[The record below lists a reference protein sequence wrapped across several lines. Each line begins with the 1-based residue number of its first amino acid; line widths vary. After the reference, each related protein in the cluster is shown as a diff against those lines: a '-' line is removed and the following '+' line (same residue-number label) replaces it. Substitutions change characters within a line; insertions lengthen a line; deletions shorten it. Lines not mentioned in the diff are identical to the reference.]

1 MSANGSSS
9 AEAKDVRTFGGGGGG
24 ALRELIGVWKDG
36 LLALATL
43 WLKREAFPYEPP
55 EPELVVNERG
65 EEEVRDWRM
74 ERCAALE

>member
-43 WLKREAFPYEPP
+43 WLKRVAFPYEPP